1 MDMTLPKAY
10 VTRRIQDAGLN
21 LLPGRVDFEVWEKTS
36 PVEREVLLEK
46 ALEVEGLLCTLSD
59 RIDEELLARSPG
71 LKVVSNYAVGYDN
84 IDVDAATRRGVL
96 VTNTPDVL
104 TNATADIAFTLIL
117 AAARRVV
124 EANEFLRS
132 GEWVTWHPDLLLGQ
146 DVSGSVLGI
155 VGMGKI
161 GQAVARRA
169 AGFSMKILFFNRSPK
184 PDLEKEL
191 GARQVSMDE
200 LLRESDFVSLHCP
213 LNAETKGL
221 IGERELRMMKKS
233 SILINTSR
241 GPVVDQNALYR
252 ACSERWIWGAGLDV
266 FEKEPVP
273 LDEPLLKLKNVTT
286 IPHLGSAT
294 IKAREGMARKAAEN
308 LLAALEGRKP
318 ADLVN
323 PSAWKE

>member
-1 MDMTLPKAY
+1 MPLPKAY
-10 VTRRIQDAGLN
+10 VTRRIQDAGLS
-21 LLPGRVDFEVWEKTS
+21 LLPGRVDFEVWEKTA
-36 PVEREVLLEK
+36 PVERAVLLEK
-46 ALEVEGLLCTLSD
+46 APGVQGLLCTLSD
-59 RIDEELLARSPG
+59 RIDEELLSRCPG
-71 LKVVSNYAVGYDN
+71 LRVVSNYAVGYDN
-84 IDVDAATRRGVL
+84 IDVEAATRRGVL

-104 TNATADIAFTLIL
+104 TNATADVAFTLIL
-117 AAARRVV
+117 ASARRVV

-146 DVSGSVLGI
+146 DVSESVLGI
-155 VGMGKI
+155 VGIGKI

-191 GARQVSMDE
+191 GARQVSLDE

-213 LNAETKGL
+213 LSAETKGL

-241 GPVVDQNALYR
+241 GPVVDQKALYR
-252 ACSERWIWGAGLDV
+252 ACSEQWIWGAGLDV

-273 LDEPLLKLKNVTT
+273 LDEPLLTLKNVTT

-308 LLAALEGRKP
+308 LLAALEGKKP
-318 ADLVN
+318 TDLVN
-323 PSAWKE
+323 PSAWKK

>member
-1 MDMTLPKAY
+1 MPLPKAY
-10 VTRRIQDAGLN
+10 VTRRIQDAGLS
-21 LLPGRVDFEVWEKTS
+21 LLPGRVDFEVWEITA
-36 PVEREVLLEK
+36 PVERAVLLEK
-46 ALEVEGLLCTLSD
+46 APGVQGLLCTLSD
-59 RIDEELLARSPG
+59 RIDEELLSRCPG
-71 LKVVSNYAVGYDN
+71 LRVVSNYAVGYDN
-84 IDVDAATRRGVL
+84 IDVEAATRRGVL

-104 TNATADIAFTLIL
+104 TNATADVAFTLIL
-117 AAARRVV
+117 ASARRVV

-146 DVSGSVLGI
+146 DVSESVLGI
-155 VGMGKI
+155 VGIGKI

-191 GARQVSMDE
+191 GARQVSLDE

-213 LNAETKGL
+213 LSAETKGL

-241 GPVVDQNALYR
+241 GPVVDQKALYR
-252 ACSERWIWGAGLDV
+252 ACSEQWIWGAGLDV

-273 LDEPLLKLKNVTT
+273 LDEPLLTLKNVTT

-308 LLAALEGRKP
+308 LLAALEGKKP
-318 ADLVN
+318 TDLVN
-323 PSAWKE
+323 PSAWKK

>member
-1 MDMTLPKAY
+1 MPLPKAY
-10 VTRRIQDAGLN
+10 VTRRIQDAGLS
-21 LLPGRVDFEVWEKTS
+21 LLPGRVDFEVWEKTA
-36 PVEREVLLEK
+36 PVERAVLLEK
-46 ALEVEGLLCTLSD
+46 APGVQGLLCTLSD
-59 RIDEELLARSPG
+59 RIDEELLSRSPG

>member
-1 MDMTLPKAY
+1 MDMPLPKAY
-10 VTRRIQDAGLN
+10 VTRRIQDAGLS
-21 LLPGRVDFEVWEKTS
+21 LLPGRVDFEVWEKTA

-46 ALEVEGLLCTLSD
+46 APGVQGLLCTLSD
-59 RIDEELLARSPG
+59 RIDEELLSRCPG
-71 LKVVSNYAVGYDN
+71 LRVVSNYAVGYDN
-84 IDVDAATRRGVL
+84 IDVEAATRRGVL

-104 TNATADIAFTLIL
+104 TNATADVAFTLIL
-117 AAARRVV
+117 ASARRVV

-146 DVSGSVLGI
+146 DVSESVLGI

-191 GARQVSMDE
+191 GARQVSLDE

-213 LNAETKGL
+213 LSAETKGL

-241 GPVVDQNALYR
+241 GPVVDQKALYR
-252 ACSERWIWGAGLDV
+252 ACSEQWIWGAGLDV

-273 LDEPLLKLKNVTT
+273 LDEPLLTLKNVTT

-308 LLAALEGRKP
+308 LLAALEGKKP
-318 ADLVN
+318 TDLVN
-323 PSAWKE
+323 PSAWKK

>member
-1 MDMTLPKAY
+1 M
-10 VTRRIQDAGLN
+10 G
-21 LLPGRVDFEVWEKTS
+21 KTA
-36 PVEREVLLEK
+36 PVERAVLLEK
-46 ALEVEGLLCTLSD
+46 APGVQGLLCTLSD
-59 RIDEELLARSPG
+59 RIDEELLSRCPG
-71 LKVVSNYAVGYDN
+71 LRVVSNYAVGYDN
-84 IDVDAATRRGVL
+84 IDVEAATRRGVL

-104 TNATADIAFTLIL
+104 TNATADVAFTLIL
-117 AAARRVV
+117 ASARRVV

-146 DVSGSVLGI
+146 DVSESVLGI

-191 GARQVSMDE
+191 GARQVSLDE

-213 LNAETKGL
+213 LSAETKGL

-241 GPVVDQNALYR
+241 GPVVDQKALYR
-252 ACSERWIWGAGLDV
+252 ACSEQWIWGAGLDV

-273 LDEPLLKLKNVTT
+273 LDEPLLTLKNVTT

-308 LLAALEGRKP
+308 LLAALEGKKP
-318 ADLVN
+318 TDLVN
-323 PSAWKE
+323 PSAWKK

>member
-1 MDMTLPKAY
+1 MPLPKAY
-10 VTRRIQDAGLN
+10 VTRRVQDAGLG
-21 LLPGRVDFEVWEKTS
+21 LLPGRVEFEVWEKTV
-36 PVEREVLLEK
+36 PVDREVLLEK
-46 ALEVEGLLCTLSD
+46 ASQVQGLLCTLSD
-59 RIDEELLARSPG
+59 RIDEELLARCPG

-84 IDVDAATRRGVL
+84 IDVEAATRRGVL

-117 AAARRVV
+117 ASARRVV

-132 GEWVTWHPDLLLGQ
+132 GDWVTWHPDLLLGQ
-146 DVSGSVLGI
+146 DVSEAVLGI

-161 GQAVARRA
+161 GRAVAKRA
-169 AGFSMKILFFNRSPK
+169 AGFSMKILFFNRSPR
-184 PDLEKEL
+184 PDMEKEL
-191 GARQVSMDE
+191 GARQVPLDE

-213 LNAETKGL
+213 LSAETNGL

-233 SILINTSR
+233 AILINTSR
-241 GPVVDQNALYR
+241 GPVVDQKALYR
-252 ACSERWIWGAGLDV
+252 ACSEQWIWGAGLDV

-273 LDEPLLKLKNVTT
+273 LDEPLLSLKNVTT

-294 IKAREGMARKAAEN
+294 IRAREGMARKAAEN

-323 PSAWKE
+323 PEAWKE

>member
-1 MDMTLPKAY
+1 MPLPKAY
-10 VTRRIQDAGLN
+10 VTRRVQDAGLG
-21 LLPGRVDFEVWEKTS
+21 LLPGRVEFEVWEKTV
-36 PVEREVLLEK
+36 PVDREVLLEK
-46 ALEVEGLLCTLSD
+46 ASQVQGLLCTLSD
-59 RIDEELLARSPG
+59 RIDEELLARCPG

-84 IDVDAATRRGVL
+84 IDVEAATRRGVL

-117 AAARRVV
+117 ASARRVV

-132 GEWVTWHPDLLLGQ
+132 GDWVTWHPDLLLGQ
-146 DVSGSVLGI
+146 DVSEAVLGI

-161 GQAVARRA
+161 GRAVAKRA
-169 AGFSMKILFFNRSPK
+169 AGFSMKILFFNRSPR
-184 PDLEKEL
+184 PDMEKEL
-191 GARQVSMDE
+191 GARQVPLDE

-213 LNAETKGL
+213 LSAETKGL

-233 SILINTSR
+233 AILINTSR
-241 GPVVDQNALYR
+241 GPVVDQKAFYR
-252 ACSERWIWGAGLDV
+252 ACSEQWIWGAGLDV

-273 LDEPLLKLKNVTT
+273 LDEPLLSLKNVTT

-294 IKAREGMARKAAEN
+294 IRAREGMARKAAEN

-323 PSAWKE
+323 PEAWKE

>member
-1 MDMTLPKAY
+1 MPLPKAY
-10 VTRRIQDAGLN
+10 VTRRIQDAGLS
-21 LLPGRVDFEVWEKTS
+21 LLPGRVDFEVWEKTA

-46 ALEVEGLLCTLSD
+46 APGVQGLLCTLSD
-59 RIDEELLARSPG
+59 RIDEELLSRCPG
-71 LKVVSNYAVGYDN
+71 LRVVSNYAVGYDN
-84 IDVDAATRRGVL
+84 IDVEAATRRGVL

-104 TNATADIAFTLIL
+104 TNATADVAFTLIL
-117 AAARRVV
+117 ASARRVV

-146 DVSGSVLGI
+146 DVSESVLGI
-155 VGMGKI
+155 VGIGKI

-191 GARQVSMDE
+191 GARQVSLDE

-213 LNAETKGL
+213 LSAETKGL

-241 GPVVDQNALYR
+241 GPVVDQKALYR
-252 ACSERWIWGAGLDV
+252 ACSEQWIWGAGLDV

-273 LDEPLLKLKNVTT
+273 LDEPLLTLKNVTT

-294 IKAREGMARKAAEN
+294 IKAREGMARKAAEY
-308 LLAALEGRKP
+308 LLAALEVKKP
-318 ADLVN
+318 TDLVN
-323 PSAWKE
+323 PSAWKK

>member
-1 MDMTLPKAY
+1 MPLPKAY
-10 VTRRIQDAGLN
+10 VTRRIQDAGLG
-21 LLPGRVDFEVWEKTS
+21 LLPGRVEFEVWEKTV
-36 PVEREVLLEK
+36 PVDREVLLEK
-46 ALEVEGLLCTLSD
+46 ASQVQGLLCTLSD
-59 RIDEELLARSPG
+59 RIDEELLARCPG

-84 IDVDAATRRGVL
+84 IDVEAATRRGVL

-117 AAARRVV
+117 ASARRVV

-132 GEWVTWHPDLLLGQ
+132 GDWVTWHPDLLLGQ
-146 DVSGSVLGI
+146 DVSESVLGI

-161 GQAVARRA
+161 GRAVAKRA
-169 AGFSMKILFFNRSPK
+169 AGFSMKILFFNRSPR
-184 PDLEKEL
+184 PDMEKEL
-191 GARQVSMDE
+191 GARQVSLDE

-213 LNAETKGL
+213 LSAETKGL

-233 SILINTSR
+233 AILINTSR
-241 GPVVDQNALYR
+241 GPVVNQKALYR
-252 ACSERWIWGAGLDV
+252 ACSEQWIWGAGLDV

-273 LDEPLLKLKNVTT
+273 LDEPLLSLKNVTT

-323 PSAWKE
+323 PEAWKE

>member
-1 MDMTLPKAY
+1 MPLPKAY
-10 VTRRIQDAGLN
+10 VTRRIQDAGLS
-21 LLPGRVDFEVWEKTS
+21 LLPGRVDFEVWEKTA

-46 ALEVEGLLCTLSD
+46 APGVQGLLCTLSD
-59 RIDEELLARSPG
+59 RIDEELLSRCPG
-71 LKVVSNYAVGYDN
+71 LRVVSNYAVGYDN
-84 IDVDAATRRGVL
+84 IDVEAATRRGVL

-104 TNATADIAFTLIL
+104 TNATADVAFTLIL
-117 AAARRVV
+117 ASARRVV

-146 DVSGSVLGI
+146 DVSESVLGI
-155 VGMGKI
+155 VGIGKI

-191 GARQVSMDE
+191 GARQVSLDE

-213 LNAETKGL
+213 LSAETKGL

-241 GPVVDQNALYR
+241 GPVVDQKALYR

-273 LDEPLLKLKNVTT
+273 LDEPLLTLKNVTT

-308 LLAALEGRKP
+308 LLAALEGKKP
-318 ADLVN
+318 TDLVN
-323 PSAWKE
+323 PSAWKK

>member
-1 MDMTLPKAY
+1 MPLPKAY
-10 VTRRIQDAGLN
+10 VTRRVQDAGLG
-21 LLPGRVDFEVWEKTS
+21 LLPGRVEFEVWEKTV
-36 PVEREVLLEK
+36 PVDREVLLEK
-46 ALEVEGLLCTLSD
+46 ASQVQGLLCTLSD
-59 RIDEELLARSPG
+59 RIDEELLARCPG

-84 IDVDAATRRGVL
+84 IDVEAATRRGVL

-117 AAARRVV
+117 ASARRVV

-132 GEWVTWHPDLLLGQ
+132 GDWVTWHPDLLLGQ
-146 DVSGSVLGI
+146 AVSEAVLGI

-161 GQAVARRA
+161 GRAVAKRA
-169 AGFSMKILFFNRSPK
+169 AGFSMKILFFNRSPR
-184 PDLEKEL
+184 PDMEKEL
-191 GARQVSMDE
+191 GARQVPLDE

-213 LNAETKGL
+213 LSAETKGL

-233 SILINTSR
+233 AILINTSR
-241 GPVVDQNALYR
+241 GPVVDQKALYR
-252 ACSERWIWGAGLDV
+252 ACSEQWIWGAGLDV

-273 LDEPLLKLKNVTT
+273 LDEPLLSLKNVTT

-294 IKAREGMARKAAEN
+294 IRAREGMARKAAEN

-323 PSAWKE
+323 PEAWKE

>member
-1 MDMTLPKAY
+1 MPLPKAY
-10 VTRRIQDAGLN
+10 VTRRIQDAGLR
-21 LLPGRVDFEVWEKTS
+21 LLPGRVEFEVWGKTA
-36 PVEREVLLEK
+36 PVDRDVLLEK
-46 ALEVEGLLCTLSD
+46 ASGVQGLLCTLSD
-59 RIDEELLARSPG
+59 RVDEELLSRCPG

-84 IDVDAATRRGVL
+84 IDVEAATRRGVL

-132 GEWVTWHPDLLLGQ
+132 GDWVTWHPDLLLGQ
-146 DVSGSVLGI
+146 DVSESVLGI

-161 GQAVARRA
+161 GQAVAKRA
-169 AGFSMKILFFNRSPK
+169 AGFSMKILFFNRSPR
-184 PDLEKEL
+184 PDIEKEL
-191 GARQVSMDE
+191 GARQVSMDD

-213 LNAETKGL
+213 LSKETKGL
-221 IGERELRMMKKS
+221 IGERELRMMKQS

-241 GPVVDQNALYR
+241 GPVVDQKALYR
-252 ACSERWIWGAGLDV
+252 ACSEQWIWGAGLDV

-273 LDEPLLKLKNVTT
+273 LDEPLLSLKNVTT

-294 IKAREGMARKAAEN
+294 IRAREGMARKAAEN

-323 PSAWKE
+323 PSAWKK